1 VDELDPARRAAADWE
16 RIRAVMRE
24 LEGDPDWPRGLGDCE
39 LELLPDG
46 TARWRF
52 GTVAYALV
60 DDTLA
65 ELRTDPTVQVRLID
79 LVERTVK
86 TVSPAAWVRPELN

>member
-1 VDELDPARRAAADWE
+1 MDERYPARRAAADWE

-39 LELLPDG
+39 LELADG

-52 GTVAYALV
+52 GTVAYAL
-60 DDTLA
+60 DGDTLA
-65 ELRTDPTVQVRLID
+65 EVRTDPTMQVRLID
-79 LVERTVK
+79 LVARTVK
-86 TVSPAAWVRPELN
+86 TVSPAAWVRPGLN